1 MFDFRSFTVRVC
13 VCVCLL
19 LVRRREERRRAR
31 ERERGGGRVPQYR
44 IFFFSEVGKY
54 VLYVFQFTIIIISNV
69 YWANFCCSCLCRG
82 EQDTTILRTGHNYF
96 FKKIP
101 LVL

>member
-31 ERERGGGRVPQYR
+31 ERERGGACSTIQN
-44 IFFFSEVGKY
+44 FFFSEVGKY
-54 VLYVFQFTIIIISNV
+54 VLYVFQFTIIIISNF

-82 EQDTTILRTGHNYF
+82 EQDTTIFL
-96 FKKIP
+96 KKYHWCYK
-101 LVL
+101 